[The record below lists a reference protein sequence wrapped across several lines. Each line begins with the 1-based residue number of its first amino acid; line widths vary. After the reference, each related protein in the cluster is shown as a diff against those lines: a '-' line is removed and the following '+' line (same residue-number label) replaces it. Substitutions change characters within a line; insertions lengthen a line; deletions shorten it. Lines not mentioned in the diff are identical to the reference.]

1 RINATAPE
9 GFAWDYMAF
18 IEGWNNRMHSAE
30 GASENAYGTSVSSSA
45 EISVDEE
52 SNIITFLFSGQSLG
66 DPASLEGVQVYITT
80 WDWDGVGGVYRP
92 LNAEAEQWVMGGGA
106 DGDPLI
112 MDDILIRSE

>member
-1 RINATAPE
+1 EITTGWNPANGFDHVLFHVYIDLPNGEGATVLPRINATAPD

-52 SNIITFLFSGQSLG
+52 ANTITFLFLG
-66 DPASLEGVQVYITT
+66 
-80 WDWDGVGGVYRP
+80 
-92 LNAEAEQWVMGGGA
+92 EALG
-106 DGDPLI
+106 
-112 MDDILIRSE
+112 